1 MKKIVISFIV
11 VMIFFINS
19 NSIVYGDNNI
29 SSDSE
34 KATISQNWVSDAF
47 QAAHDFINEP
57 TTDDKWGI
65 IDSLLKNFKNI
76 VKGINII
83 LLVLLSSLSVISLAV
98 IGVRYIMSG
107 ASPDQR
113 KVATQSLH
121 TVFIGM
127 VYGFGAYVIWK
138 IAMGI
143 VGLIIGALAQG

>member
-1 MKKIVISFIV
+1 MKKIIISIII

-19 NSIVYGDNNI
+19 NSIVYGA
-29 SSDSE
+29 SD
-34 KATISQNWVSDAF
+34 TWVSEAF

-57 TTDDKWGI
+57 TTDDLGI
-65 IDSLLKNFKNI
+65 IDPLLKNFKNI
-76 VKGINII
+76 VKGINIT

-107 ASPDQR
+107 ASPHQR
-113 KVATQSLH
+113 EIAKQSLH

-127 VYGFGAYVIWK
+127 VYGFGAYTIWK

-143 VGLIIGALAQG
+143 VELIIGAFAQS